1 MWIFDKLFNRKIEGK
16 SSLDDLAENVVVN
29 KETNTTEISGN
40 ANVNGI
46 IKAQSVLQFPSFQ
59 TMPET
64 INNDTLPLQADER
77 FIDARELQKAIFIN
91 FNDVNHDTTIFTG
104 NGLIIVDKNIDI
116 VNTLASM
123 SSVVDST
130 TNSISFDKTKY
141 DSNAKLAIIPLYG
154 AIYVT
159 LSYEY

>member
-29 KETNTTEISGN
+29 KETNTTEIGGN
-40 ANVNGI
+40 LNVNGK
-46 IKAQSVLQFPSFQ
+46 IKAQSVLQFPAFQ
-59 TMPET
+59 TMPEI
-64 INNDTLPLQADER
+64 INTDTLPIVADER
-77 FIDARELQKAIFIN
+77 FIDARELQKAIFVN
-91 FNDVNHDTTIFTG
+91 FTDASHNTTIFTG

-123 SSVVDST
+123 SSFVGSNE
-130 TNSISFDKTKY
+130 NSISFDKTKY
-141 DSNAKLAIIPLYG
+141 DINRKLAIIPLYG
-154 AIYVT
+154 TIYVT

>member
-29 KETNTTEISGN
+29 KETNTTEIGGN
-40 ANVNGI
+40 LYVNGK
-46 IKAQSVLQFPSFQ
+46 IKAQSVLQFPAFQ
-59 TMPET
+59 TMPKT
-64 INNDTLPLQADER
+64 IASDTLPIVADER
-77 FIDARELQKAIFIN
+77 QLDARELQEAIFIN
-91 FNDVNHDTTIFTG
+91 FTDTSRNTTVFTG
-104 NGLIIVDKNIDI
+104 NGLIIVDKNIDT

-130 TNSISFDKTKY
+130 TNSITFDKTKY
-141 DSNAKLAIIPLYG
+141 DINTKLAIIPFYG
-154 AIYVT
+154 AIYVA